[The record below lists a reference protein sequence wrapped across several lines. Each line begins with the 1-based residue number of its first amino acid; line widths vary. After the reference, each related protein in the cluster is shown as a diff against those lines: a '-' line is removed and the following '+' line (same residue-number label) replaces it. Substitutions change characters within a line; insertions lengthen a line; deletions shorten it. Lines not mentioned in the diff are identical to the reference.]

1 VNVLQQIPIRHGD
14 AKEACCGLL
23 AYCKLLCLFSL
34 STFSRIHY
42 LIEIVF
48 ILKKSTHESVKYAV
62 GGLSPRNRKFE
73 MSVFP

>member
-1 VNVLQQIPIRHGD
+1 MNVLQQIPIRHGD
-14 AKEACCGLL
+14 AKEARCGLL

-34 STFSRIHY
+34 TTFSRINS
-42 LIEIVF
+42 
-48 ILKKSTHESVKYAV
+48 ILLWQKSTRESVKCAV